1 MSLGSEAV
9 HTAVGLARV
18 VWQRRVAMLGCL
30 LAAAALGGLY
40 YLSATPI
47 YQATAQMLVERVG
60 ENLLGASTAAELDN
74 QSLIANQEALLTQ
87 PLVLERAAER
97 LAGSSEETQIDMQGV
112 PRHRWPEVLRN
123 NLSVSSV
130 NRTNLIGLNYRS
142 KDPEAAVVVL
152 QAVMD
157 AYLDFVE
164 EHHQSNSHSL
174 LATLERVRGEVEEKL
189 AQAQEQLLE
198 TRRRVR
204 SLGLEQGGETVHPA
218 VQRVIQL
225 NDHLVGIQEQRIELE
240 AALAALQQAILDGGD
255 LREYLTLV
263 QPEVG
268 TQMMNNVLGLGA
280 TQTQTAAALE
290 RHLLD
295 IRARLAGMREH
306 YGETHPERLQLE
318 REIVQAEQYL
328 EAVQAGGSGPT
339 GQLRREQL
347 GPMLLSMLK
356 EKLAKTRLYERE
368 LERELAASEQEAV
381 ELSDGLSELT
391 IAQREL
397 DRHTRLHETLLTQ
410 MAGLDIG
417 RNRAG
422 LTVSVT
428 GEPTAS
434 PTPVSPRLSLIA
446 AMVLFVGGGLGLVIA
461 YVSDLMDD
469 RFRSPDELERQLR
482 LPLLSVVRRMEAGE
496 REGAAAVLVHARPN
510 AVETEPFR
518 TLRTSLLIAGG
529 DERRIGITS
538 TQPGDG
544 KTTVASN
551 LAASLAQSG
560 RRVLVIDGD
569 LRKPGLSN
577 LFKVR
582 DREGLSTILCMSE
595 PIAQAAPPRVVASE
609 IPGLSLIPC
618 GPKPLDPSELLAR
631 MRMAELLAWAEQ
643 HFDMVIVDCPPAL
656 VASDALIVGRLVDQ
670 MMLVVRPDQNPRRMV
685 IRAIEALRSVQTP
698 LRGIIANNVSNRSEN
713 HYYGYGYGHYGY
725 GEDEAELQAV
735 PAEEFAVGVPGM
747 PHSPLPHSPLPN
759 SPLPGAPS
767 VAGPGPGVPVTP
779 HAPAAPASFFAPP
792 APHFEPAPT
801 SADSSPEEPAPER
814 RTQPRRR
821 RSPSSQTA
829 A

>member
-1 MSLGSEAV
+1 MEDQPTSGQAPLSSPPGLGTEAV
-9 HTAVGLARV
+9 HAAVSFARV
-18 VWQRRVAMLGCL
+18 VWQRRVYVLGCL
-30 LAAAALGGLY
+30 LAATALGSLY
-40 YLSATPI
+40 YVTATPI

-60 ENLLGASTAAELDN
+60 ENLLGSSPSVELDN

-87 PLVLERAAER
+87 PMVLEHAAQR
-97 LAGSSEETQIDMQGV
+97 LAAGPEEARVDLQGI
-112 PRHRWPEVLRN
+112 PRHRWPEVLRSG
-123 NLSVSSV
+123 LSVSSLR
-130 NRTNLIGLNYRS
+130 RTNLIGLNYRS
-142 KDPEAAVVVL
+142 KHPQAAVVVL

-174 LATLERVRGEVEEKL
+174 LGTLERVRGEVEQKL
-189 AQAQEQLLE
+189 AQAQEQLLA

-204 SLGLEQGGETVHPA
+204 SLGLERGDDTVHPA

-225 NDHLVGIQEQRIELE
+225 NDHLVQIQEQRIELD
-240 AALAALQQAILDGGD
+240 AGLAALQQAIREGGD
-255 LREYLTLV
+255 LREYLALV

-268 TQMMNNVLGLGA
+268 TQLMNNSLGLGA
-280 TQTQTAAALE
+280 TQAQSSAAME

-295 IRARLAGMREH
+295 IRARLVGISEH

-318 REIVQAEQYL
+318 QEIAQAERYL
-328 EAVQAGGSGPT
+328 TQLQAGGDRHVE
-339 GQLRREQL
+339 QLRQEQL
-347 GPMLLSMLK
+347 APMLLSMLK

-368 LERELAASEQEAV
+368 LQRELAKSEQEAV
-381 ELSDGLSELT
+381 ELSDGLSELA

-417 RNRAG
+417 QNRAG
-422 LTVSVT
+422 LSVSVT
-428 GEPTAS
+428 GEPTADRR
-434 PTPVSPRLSLIA
+434 PVSPRLSLLA
-446 AMVLFVGGGLGLVIA
+446 AMVLFVGGGLGLLVA
-461 YVSDLMDD
+461 YVSDLLDD

-482 LPLLSVVRRMEAGE
+482 LPLLSVVRRLEPIDA
-496 REGAAAVLVHARPN
+496 EGAASVLVHASPH
-510 AVETEPFR
+510 AADAEPFR
-518 TLRTSLLIAGG
+518 TLRTSLMLAGA
-529 DERRIGITS
+529 DERRIAVTS

-551 LAASLAQSG
+551 LAASFAQSG
-560 RRVLVIDGD
+560 RRVLLIDGD

-582 DREGLSTILCMSE
+582 DREGLSTILSASE
-595 PIAQAAPPRVVASE
+595 PVSEATPPRIVSSL

-643 HFDMVIVDCPPAL
+643 HFDLVIVDCPPAL

-685 IRAIEALRSVQTP
+685 IRAINALRSVQTP
-698 LRGIIANNVSNRSEN
+698 LRGIVANNVSNRSETN
-713 HYYGYGYGHYGY
+713 YYGYGYGHYGY
-725 GEDEAELQAV
+725 GEDEALERA
-735 PAEEFAVGVPGM
+735 
-747 PHSPLPHSPLPN
+747 
-759 SPLPGAPS
+759 
-767 VAGPGPGVPVTP
+767 AGSDEHPD
-779 HAPAAPASFFAPP
+779 HPAAPPWQDDPSLPGLPNTAIEPFSAPP
-792 APHFEPAPT
+792 AAPHFGVVPPAGEPVTRAV
-801 SADSSPEEPAPER
+801 
-814 RTQPRRR
+814 PRRR
-821 RSPSSQTA
+821 RSQDPLRA

>member
-1 MSLGSEAV
+1 MEDQTTSAHTQLSSTPGLGSEAV
-9 HTAVGLARV
+9 HAAVSFSRV
-18 VWQRRVAMLGCL
+18 VWQRRVYVFGCL
-30 LAAAALGGLY
+30 IAATALGGLY
-40 YLSATPI
+40 YLTATPI

-60 ENLLGASTAAELDN
+60 ENLLGSSPSVELDN

-87 PLVLERAAER
+87 PLVLESAAER
-97 LAGSSEETQIDMQGV
+97 LAAGSEKARIDLQGV
-112 PRHRWPEVLRN
+112 PRHHWPEVLRS
-123 NLSVSSV
+123 NLSVSSLR
-130 NRTNLIGLNYRS
+130 RTSLIGLNYRS
-142 KDPEAAVVVL
+142 KNPESAVIVL

-189 AQAQEQLLE
+189 AQAQDRLLE

-204 SLGLEQGGETVHPA
+204 SLGLEQGGDAVHPA

-225 NDHLVGIQEQRIELE
+225 NDHLVGIQETRIELE
-240 AALAALQQAILDGGD
+240 AALAALQQAILEGGD

-268 TQMMNNVLGLGA
+268 TQMMNNALGLGT
-280 TQTQTAAALE
+280 TQAQTAAAME

-295 IRARLAGMREH
+295 IRARLTGMREH

-318 REIVQAEQYL
+318 QEVIQAEQYL
-328 EAVQAGGSGPT
+328 AAIQAGGNGQAS
-339 GQLRREQL
+339 QLRREQL
-347 GPMLLSMLK
+347 APMLSSMLK
-356 EKLAKTRLYERE
+356 EKLAKTRMYERE
-368 LERELAASEQEAV
+368 LERELVASEQEAV
-381 ELSDGLSELT
+381 DLSDGLSELT

-434 PTPVSPRLSLIA
+434 QRPVSPRLSLIA
-446 AMVLFVGGGLGLVIA
+446 AMVLFFGGGLGLVIA

-482 LPLLSVVRRMEAGE
+482 LPLLSVVRRMEAVDA
-496 REGAAAVLVHARPN
+496 EGAAAVLVHARPN

-518 TLRTSLLIAGG
+518 TLRTTLLLGG
-529 DERRIGITS
+529 GEERRIGITS

-582 DREGLSTILCMSE
+582 DREGLSTILSASE
-595 PIAQAAPPRVVASE
+595 PISQIAPPRIVVSP

-643 HFDMVIVDCPPAL
+643 HFDIVIVDCPPAL

-698 LRGIIANNVSNRSEN
+698 LRGIVANNVSNHSETN
-713 HYYGYGYGHYGY
+713 YYGYGYGHYGY
-725 GEDEAELQAV
+725 GEEEAGGQEL
-735 PAEEFAVGVPGM
+735 PTEEHAAGGVPGV
-747 PHSPLPHSPLPN
+747 HN
-759 SPLPGAPS
+759 
-767 VAGPGPGVPVTP
+767 VPGVP
-779 HAPAAPASFFAPP
+779 HMPATREPFIAPP
-792 APHFEPAPT
+792 APHFESPPSWEVA
-801 SADSSPEEPAPER
+801 SPEEAAPATR
-814 RTQPRRR
+814 ALPRRR
-821 RSPSSQTA
+821 RSQSSQTA